1 MSGNTMNSSTK
12 NIVDWNATDF
22 KYMPLYVGDR
32 GNKSVSLQ
40 NLSTRGAIKLRL
52 PMLMTWGIQDY
63 TDQATG
69 ESNGKFTISLNF
81 PRDEDELK
89 TEETDIALDKLK
101 EFESKII
108 DDAVSNS
115 ASWFGKKLPKEV
127 VEHSYFSFIKYTKNK
142 DTGEADTTKPPSLK
156 VKVPY
161 YKNDGKMDWKIDL
174 YSMDAERIFP
184 DPANADLMPQDLVP
198 KLSKIICF
206 IQCTGLWFGGKG
218 WGLTWKMTAGMVNPH
233 SSVSYD
239 RTPPLELSQKERELF
254 GKPATAPPQT
264 DIAVEQPETPI
275 VDTQVV
281 DSDDESPPP
290 ADPVPEVEEP
300 PKADPP
306 KKKKVVKKVAKPSA

>member
-22 KYMPLYVGDR
+22 KYMPMYVGDR

-52 PMLMTWGIQDY
+52 PMMMTWGIQDY

-81 PRDEDELK
+81 PRDDDDLK
-89 TEETDIALDKLK
+89 CEETDMALEKLK
-101 EFESKII
+101 EFEAKII
-108 DDAVSNS
+108 DDAVTNS
-115 ASWFGKKLPKEV
+115 VSWFGKKLPKEV

-142 DTGEADTTKPPSLK
+142 DTGEPDTTKPPSLK

-184 DPANADLMPQDLVP
+184 VPANPDLMPQDLVP
-198 KLSKIICF
+198 KLSKIICY

-233 SSVSYD
+233 NSVSYD
-239 RTPPLELSQKERELF
+239 RAPPLELSQKERELF
-254 GKPATAPPQT
+254 GKPATQPQT
-264 DIAVEQPETPI
+264 ESAEEPASEPLV

-281 DSDDESPPP
+281 DSDDEAP
-290 ADPVPEVEEP
+290 AVVEEP
-300 PKADPP
+300 PKVDPP